1 MELIQGLPTYIIII
15 TIIVGLLLYIGFR
28 LYRKIILPVALLK
41 ENGLK
46 QQKVL
51 IKIEII
57 VWAIFFTAVAY
68 FALKASL
75 VITLV
80 LLLLILLAFFD
91 FFRNFFPGLAI
102 KFGDNFELGDH
113 ITVNEVQGKVIDFGY
128 RSIKLITAKG
138 EEILMPYRLI
148 NSAVKIEQKSVP
160 KVLFKSLVIE
170 DNKHGA
176 VDFKQRIRETIY
188 TNPWIIISSPVNI
201 SITGNQATLD
211 FYTLNNDLYEKA
223 RLRLLKDLGQE

>member
-1 MELIQGLPTYIIII
+1 MTIALGLILY
-15 TIIVGLLLYIGFR
+15 VGFS
-28 LYRKIILPVALLK
+28 LYRKMILPVALLK
-41 ENGLK
+41 EHGIEH
-46 QQKVL
+46 QKTL
-51 IKIEII
+51 SKFEII
-57 VWAIFFTAVAY
+57 AWTVFFAVVVY

-102 KFGDNFELGDH
+102 KFGDNFQIGDH
-113 ITVNEVQGKVIDFGY
+113 ITVNDAKGRVTDFGF
-128 RSIKLITAKG
+128 RSIKLVTATG

-160 KVLFKSLVIE
+160 KVLFKSLVVE
-170 DNKHGA
+170 DEKKMS
-176 VDFKQRIRETIY
+176 VDFKQRIRAAIY

-201 SITGNQATLD
+201 AVVGKRATLD
-211 FYTLNNDLYEKA
+211 FYTLNNDLFEKA
-223 RLRLLKDLGQE
+223 RQRLLKDLGQHNYT